1 MEGDNGLSLLCRVD
15 TRFCALPLESIVE
28 TTRPLPVER
37 VSGSPDFVLGLS
49 IVRGSA
55 APIVDAGRL
64 LSGKP
69 STPTRVVML
78 KVGER
83 RIGLAVEA
91 VLGVR
96 SLSSVNAGEL
106 PPLIRTADADVLT
119 AIGAL
124 DAELLV
130 VLSAVRI
137 VTDELFQSMEAEALA
152 S

>member
-1 MEGDNGLSLLCRVD
+1 MNDDSSLSLLCRVD
-15 TRFCALPLESIVE
+15 TRFCALPLENIVE

-37 VSGSPDFVLGLS
+37 VSGTPDFVLGLS
-49 IVRGSA
+49 IARGSA
-55 APIVDAGRL
+55 VPIVDAGRL

-78 KVGER
+78 KIGER
-83 RIGLAVEA
+83 RIGLAVVA

-96 SLSSVNAGEL
+96 SMSSISADEL
-106 PPLIRTADADVLT
+106 PPLIRTADADVLA

-137 VTDELFQSMEAEALA
+137 VPDELFQSMEAEALA